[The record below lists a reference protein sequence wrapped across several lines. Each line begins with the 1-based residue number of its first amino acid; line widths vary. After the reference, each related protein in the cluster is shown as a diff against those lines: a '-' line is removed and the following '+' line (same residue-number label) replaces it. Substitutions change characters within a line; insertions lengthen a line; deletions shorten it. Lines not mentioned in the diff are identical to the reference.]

1 VDAGRRGRENA
12 AVEITHAVANDAD
25 TAPESDT
32 APGPGPDVRTRVH
45 PLAHA
50 HADADAVAELHT
62 ASWRTAYADLF
73 PAHYLNGP
81 LLEERRAVWRGR
93 LADPVPGAALFL
105 AREADTLLGFVYLE
119 PRPDGRVLID
129 NLHARPG
136 ETGRGI
142 GGRLLANALA
152 WSATAHP
159 GKDVYLEVLQGNT
172 RAVAFYER
180 QGGRRT
186 DSRICHF
193 DEGFSLPEFEYSW
206 PAAAVS
212 K

>member
-1 VDAGRRGRENA
+1 M
-12 AVEITHAVANDAD
+12 EITHAVANGAD
-25 TAPESDT
+25 TEADTGT
-32 APGPGPDVRTRVH
+32 APDAGARVH
-45 PLAHA
+45 PPA

-105 AREADTLLGFVYLE
+105 AREAGTLLGFVYLE
-119 PRPDGRVLID
+119 PRPDGRILID

-136 ETGRGI
+136 ETGRGL
-142 GGRLLANALA
+142 GGRLLAHALA
-152 WSATAHP
+152 WSATTHP

-193 DEGFSLPEFEYSW
+193 DEGFALPEFEYTW
-206 PAAAVS
+206 PAAVP